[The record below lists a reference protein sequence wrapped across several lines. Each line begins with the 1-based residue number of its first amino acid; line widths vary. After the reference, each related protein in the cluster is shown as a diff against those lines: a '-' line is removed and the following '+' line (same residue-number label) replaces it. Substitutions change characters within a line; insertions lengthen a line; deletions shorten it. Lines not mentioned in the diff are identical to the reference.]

1 MKANNIL
8 ILLILMFAIIA
19 TSYAGNKE
27 RAKLVKLEQAL
38 QKEIRARESLNSKF
52 TAQKNLIQSQD
63 CVIDSLRIAIE
74 QNSKNIE
81 KTAKEIDL
89 KINETNNDL
98 SLKAESSDVKSKT
111 IWGGI
116 ILIILTIIGSVVY
129 YLLHKRINKGNADVN
144 ALMAKS
150 DKLNEEILNQFSLE
164 MSEMQKISSS
174 LAALEKTTGQSVS
187 GNSSSVQDHSL
198 IKTMADRI
206 TFMEMTLFKMDPKI
220 RGHKQLSKS
229 ISQMKDNLLANGYEL
244 VDMLGKPYNDGMKV
258 SANFIEDEDVE
269 HGKQIITGIIKP
281 QINYNGIMIQSAQ
294 ITVSQNL

>member
-38 QKEIRARESLNSKF
+38 QKEIRARESLNSEF